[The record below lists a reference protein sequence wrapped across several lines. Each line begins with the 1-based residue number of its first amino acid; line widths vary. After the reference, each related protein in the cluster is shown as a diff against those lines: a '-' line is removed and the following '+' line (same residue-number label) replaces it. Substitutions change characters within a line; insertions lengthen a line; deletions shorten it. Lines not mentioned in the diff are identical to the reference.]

1 MMAMHDR
8 RAKLGT
14 WSPRL
19 AWLVW
24 AINVALWAAMLL
36 LVFVPRPIHTPV
48 SFVLQRVSNYT
59 FILSAATVGAFV
71 AWRRPSNPIGWLLCA
86 AALCWTIIDFLAEYG
101 LFALV
106 EAPGALPEADV
117 VPVIQQVFHVP
128 FGVIV
133 LYLMLL
139 FPSGRL
145 LSPRWALVG
154 WAYLVTSVLSCVG
167 VVLTPGPTHTAMY
180 SLARNPFG
188 VEQLPGFLLHGVA
201 GFLLGVICLWLAAF
215 SLVVRYRRARG
226 MERQQIKWLAFGAV
240 CAVALSFPYTAA
252 LAFGFGP
259 GGGVGLEVLPSL
271 VLFGATLL
279 PVAIGIAL
287 LRYRLYDIDL
297 LINRT
302 LVYGTVTAL
311 LAGAF
316 AALSVVTQRLTLAV
330 TGQES
335 EVAVVL
341 AALIVTALF
350 QPLRSRVQTLVDR
363 RFYRSKY
370 DVSRTL
376 ERFASQVRDE
386 VELERLTH
394 SLIAVVQET
403 MQPAHAS
410 LWLRPYLDAQIA
422 DKPEPN

>member
-1 MMAMHDR
+1 M
-8 RAKLGT
+8 
-14 WSPRL
+14 PRL
-19 AWLVW
+19 AWSVW
-24 AINVALWAAMLL
+24 AINVLLLAAMWALIGM
-36 LVFVPRPIHTPV
+36 PRPVHSPT
-48 SFVLQRVSNYT
+48 SFALQRASNAT
-59 FILSAATVGAFV
+59 FILSAATVGALV
-71 AWRRPSNPIGWLLCA
+71 AWRRPRNPIGWLLSA
-86 AALCWTIIDFLAEYG
+86 SALCWTVVVFSAEYG

-106 EAPGALPEADV
+106 EAPGALPHGELAWLV
-117 VPVIQQVFHVP
+117 SQLFQLPMTAILV
-128 FGVIV
+128 
-133 LYLMLL
+133 YLMLL
-139 FPSGRL
+139 FPSGRF

-154 WAYLVTSVLSCVG
+154 WAAILGSLLARLG
-167 VVLTPGPTHTAMY
+167 VVLTPGPTQSAMY
-180 SLARNPFG
+180 AMASNPFG
-188 VEQLPGFLLHGVA
+188 LAGLPAFMVHGVG
-201 GFLLGVICLWLAAF
+201 GFFLNLACFGLAALA
-215 SLVVRYRRARG
+215 LVLRYRRARG
-226 MERQQIKWLAFGAV
+226 VEGQQLKWLAFGAV
-240 CAVALSFPYTAA
+240 SFVVLTLPWTAA
-252 LAFGFGP
+252 LAFRLAP
-259 GGGVGLEVLPSL
+259 DLVLAQEVLPALGIFALAL
-271 VLFGATLL
+271 V
-279 PVAIGIAL
+279 PIAIGIAL

-386 VELERLTH
+386 VELEHLTH
-394 SLIAVVQET
+394 SLVAVVQET

-410 LWLRPYLDAQIA
+410 LWLRRPT
-422 DKPEPN
+422 PTHNETR